1 MKLHPTVTAR
11 RKGAVSLL
19 AFQVGEGMQAQ
30 LVAYPNTVVGDCGWV
45 GWDLAAAR
53 CAVAGLLA

>member
-1 MKLHPTVTAR
+1 MKPHPTVTAR
-11 RKGAVSLL
+11 RKGEVSLL

-30 LVAYPNTVVGDCGWV
+30 LLAYPSTVVDECGWA

>member
-1 MKLHPTVTAR
+1 MKPHPTETAR
-11 RKGAVSLL
+11 RKGAVSFL

-30 LVAYPNTVVGDCGWV
+30 LVAYPNTVVGEFGWV